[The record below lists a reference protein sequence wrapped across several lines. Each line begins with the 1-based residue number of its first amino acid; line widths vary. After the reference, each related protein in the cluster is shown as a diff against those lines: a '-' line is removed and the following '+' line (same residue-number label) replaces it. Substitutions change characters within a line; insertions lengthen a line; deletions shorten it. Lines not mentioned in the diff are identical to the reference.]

1 MRKGFTLIELLVVI
15 AIIAILSAILFP
27 VFARARDSAT
37 RTQCLNNLKQITL
50 GVLMYA
56 QDYDE
61 TMPSAVNVPSGP
73 TEPQNPNQMGTMLNL
88 WVRNTMCWVNPN
100 GTLCLNSGN
109 NVAGIIYQPLGQV
122 IGNAPNARAVNMGGQ
137 MRYPLYFPLLV
148 DPYIKGGM
156 TGTAMQTRKQKG
168 IWYCPADS
176 VTWMGNGGENSIF
189 ELTGLRHYQVIGH
202 DYIYNTWL
210 VYTYRDRLRGGNA
223 SHWVFKPKTLAEV
236 ARPAEI
242 TVAFDAFAMWH
253 GQSRG
258 PNGGPIPDNWNVGF
272 VDGHVKNIPHPVFM
286 DQHPAV
292 TAVGGAGRPIRLNQD
307 PAASDPNAL

>member
-15 AIIAILSAILFP
+15 AIIAILAAILFP

-61 TMPSAVNVPSGP
+61 TMPSAMNVPSGP
-73 TEPQNPNQMGTMLNL
+73 TEPTNPNQIGTMLNL
-88 WVRNTMCWVNPN
+88 WVRTTVCWVNAN
-100 GTLCLNSGN
+100 GTACLNGGN
-109 NVAGIIYQPLGQV
+109 NVAGIIYQPIGQV
-122 IGNAPNARAVNMGGQ
+122 VGNAPNAAPVNMGGQ

-176 VTWMGNGGENSIF
+176 VTWMGNGGENAIF

-210 VYTYRDRLRGGNA
+210 VYTYSDRLRGGNA
-223 SHWVFKPKTLAEV
+223 SQWRFKPKTLAEV

-272 VDGHVKNIPHPVFM
+272 ADGHVKNLPHAVFM
-286 DQHPAV
+286 DQHPA
-292 TAVGGAGRPIRLNQD
+292 ANVGGAGRPIRLNQD
-307 PAASDPNAL
+307 PAATDPNA